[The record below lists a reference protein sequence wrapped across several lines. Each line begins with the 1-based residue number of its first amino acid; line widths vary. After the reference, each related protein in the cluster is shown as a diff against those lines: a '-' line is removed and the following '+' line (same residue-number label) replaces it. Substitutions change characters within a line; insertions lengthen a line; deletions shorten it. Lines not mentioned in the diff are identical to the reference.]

1 MKPNVIFHGAGL
13 SGRTS
18 EQHIQERA
26 SGTKRGQKGK
36 ENVKN
41 PSYSN
46 AHLGLAQPCLHQK
59 QLTTVRS
66 ASGVGQAK
74 QAGQGWEVGVG
85 ELGLCED
92 FLSPFEYLHHRHL
105 GGQGSVLSS
114 QINDLRPQPIII

>member
-1 MKPNVIFHGAGL
+1 VKPNVIFHGAGL

-74 QAGQGWEVGVG
+74 QAGQGWEVGREVCINNIK
-85 ELGLCED
+85 EIISE
-92 FLSPFEYLHHRHL
+92 
-105 GGQGSVLSS
+105 GGRIAGRRWLKMREKQE
-114 QINDLRPQPIII
+114 